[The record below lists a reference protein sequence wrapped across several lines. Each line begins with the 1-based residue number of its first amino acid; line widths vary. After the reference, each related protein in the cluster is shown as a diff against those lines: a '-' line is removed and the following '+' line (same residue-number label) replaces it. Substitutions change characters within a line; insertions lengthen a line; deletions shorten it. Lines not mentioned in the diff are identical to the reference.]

1 MKHRNTA
8 RVPAERHKALEA
20 IWGVGPGW
28 GRLAAVNHT
37 IVGRRF
43 ILTAFFFFAVGGL
56 LAMLM
61 RAQLATPRSAFL
73 APEVYNQI
81 FTMHGTVMMFLFVMP
96 MLEGIAMYLLPKMLG
111 ARDLA
116 FPRLS
121 AYGYWCFLFGGIILL
136 LSLPFGVAPDSG
148 WFMYTPLS
156 SRPYSSGM
164 NADVWLIGVTLVE
177 ISAIC
182 AAVEFA
188 VSILKVRAPGM
199 SLNRLPIFAWYML
212 VTAIMML
219 IAFPPLILAS
229 ILLEVERAFG
239 WPFFDPTRGG
249 SPLLW
254 QHLFWI
260 FGHPE
265 VYIIFL
271 PAAGIVSVILPVLA
285 RHRLV
290 GYDWIVVSIIA
301 LGVISFGLWVHHM
314 FTVGIPRLALI
325 FFSAA
330 SLLVVIPTAIQ
341 IFSWIATLIAGRPQ
355 LRLPMLFIL
364 GFFLT
369 FIMGGLTGVM
379 VTIVPFNWQA
389 HDTYFVVAH
398 FHYVLIGSFIF
409 PMLAAAYYWLPHLT
423 GRMPICRLG
432 TTAFWLIFIGLN
444 LTFLVMHL
452 TGLLGMP
459 RRIDIYAPQSGWEW
473 PNLVSSIGGFVM
485 AGGFALFVL
494 DIFLQLR
501 YGRVCEQN
509 PWQATTLEWATP
521 TPPPSYAF
529 ASLPHVHSRDP
540 LEDDAELPAKLA
552 AGQGYLAD
560 VRHGW
565 PETLGVHVLT
575 GDVDQIVKLPRPTHL
590 PLYTA
595 IATSLVFCAV
605 LFGAYEI
612 AVLGAGVVLILA
624 LLWPRAMVMKLDHGA
639 LPIGGGAA
647 APLHTECASPPSWW
661 AMIFVL
667 LADAALFAS
676 LVFGSLY
683 LPVTAP
689 NWPPAHEINGSV
701 ALALASALFLALAA
715 IGSRRALQMILADE
729 ATTRRER
736 WLVGTVLAQVI
747 AGVLLALQLNAIETA
762 GEHAY
767 SAVVAALFVYSVLH
781 AAIGVVF
788 AGHGWYRYRY
798 GYVSQRRLM
807 DLRLSAMWQGY
818 TASIGI
824 ISLGVVHVLPVAV
837 F

>member
-1 MKHRNTA
+1 MKQRNIPKA
-8 RVPAERHKALEA
+8 PSDRHKALEV
-20 IWGVGPGW
+20 IWGAAPGW
-28 GRLAAVNHT
+28 GQFAAVSHT
-37 IVGRRF
+37 VIGRRF
-43 ILTAFFFFAVGGL
+43 ILTAFFFFVVGGL

-73 APEVYNQI
+73 EPEVYNQI

-136 LSLPFGVAPDSG
+136 LALPFGVAPDTG

-156 SRPYSSGM
+156 SRPYAPGM

-177 ISAIC
+177 ISAVC

-199 SLNRLPIFAWYML
+199 SLQRLPIFAWYML
-212 VTAIMML
+212 VTALMML

-239 WPFFDPTRGG
+239 WPFFDPERGG

-285 RHRLV
+285 RKRLV
-290 GYDWIVVSIIA
+290 GHDWIVVSIIA

-330 SLLVVIPTAIQ
+330 SLIVVIPTALQ
-341 IFSWIATLIAGRPQ
+341 VFSWIATLLAGRPQ
-355 LRLPMLFIL
+355 MRLPMLFIL

-369 FIMGGLTGVM
+369 FVIGGLTGVM
-379 VTIVPFNWQA
+379 LAVVPFNWQA
-389 HDTYFVVAH
+389 HDTHFVVAH
-398 FHYVLIGSFIF
+398 FHFVLIGSFIF
-409 PMLAAAYYWLPHLT
+409 PMLAAAYYWLPHVT
-423 GRMPICRLG
+423 GRMAVYRLG

-444 LTFLVMHL
+444 MTFLVMHL

-459 RRIDIYAPQSGWEW
+459 RRVDIYPAQAGWEW

-485 AGGFALFVL
+485 ASGFSLFVL

-501 YGRVCEQN
+501 YGRVCEKN
-509 PWQATTLEWATP
+509 PWRATTLEWASP
-521 TPPPSYAF
+521 TPPPSYTF
-529 ASLPHVHSRDP
+529 ASLPHVRSRDP
-540 LEDDAELPAKLA
+540 LKDDPDLPERLA
-552 AGQGYLAD
+552 SGQGYLAD
-560 VRHGW
+560 TRFGW
-565 PETLGVHVLT
+565 PETLGVNMLT
-575 GDVDQIVKLPRPTHL
+575 GDAEHIVKLPRPTHL

-595 IATSLVFCAV
+595 LATTLTFGAV
-605 LFGAYEI
+605 LFAAYGV
-612 AVLGAGVVLILA
+612 AGAGALIVVILA
-624 LLWPRAMVMKLDHGA
+624 LCWPRATRVKEDHGN
-639 LPIGGGAA
+639 LPIGCGTAV
-647 APLHTECASPPSWW
+647 PLHVECSSPPSVW
-661 AMIFVL
+661 AMIFIL
-667 LADAALFAS
+667 LADGALFVS
-676 LVFGSLY
+676 LLFGGFY

-689 NWPPAHEINGSV
+689 HWPPTVEGGPD
-701 ALALASALFLALAA
+701 LALSLAVTALLTIAV
-715 IGSRRALQMILADE
+715 IGSRRTLQMSLGGDSKNH
-729 ATTRRER
+729 REG
-736 WLVGTVLAQVI
+736 WLVLVTSAQVLACATLI
-747 AGVLLALQLNAIETA
+747 FQLRTA
-762 GEHAY
+762 PIPSEHAY
-767 SAVVAALFVYSVLH
+767 PAIIAALWVYTGIH
-781 AAIGVVF
+781 AAIGVIF
-788 AGHGWYRYRY
+788 GAYGWFSSRC
-798 GYVSQRRLM
+798 GYVSERRVTDM
-807 DLRLSAMWQGY
+807 RLGSMWQGY
-818 TASIGI
+818 TAAVGT
-824 ISLGVVHVLPVAV
+824 ISLLAVHVLPNIY
-837 F
+837 